1 MASFTVSP
9 SPFSGKV
16 NFVRDLS
23 FAEEEAMPRIAIVTD
38 TDSSLPADIAA
49 RYNIRQVPITVHF
62 GKETFE
68 TGVDIDDA
76 QVFERVDRE
85 GKLPTTAAPAPGKF
99 VQVYQAAF
107 DGGAESVVCLCVS
120 SKVSATYTAAVAACD
135 LLPGRDIT
143 VVDTLSLS
151 MGQGFMVLAVAE
163 AVQAGATKEEAI
175 AQAKDVGE
183 RSYLYAALSTLK
195 YLAMSGRVGHLA
207 AGMASL
213 LNVRPILTIQDG
225 KLDLLEK
232 VRTRR
237 KAWARTVELAVE
249 AAGDRPIEHMAVIHV
264 DAAEQARQF
273 EAQLRASM
281 LCPEQVL
288 LADLTPGL
296 SVHSGAGL
304 VGVVFVAGK

>member
-1 MASFTVSP
+1 MS
-9 SPFSGKV
+9 K
-16 NFVRDLS
+16 
-23 FAEEEAMPRIAIVTD
+23 IAIITD

-49 RYNIRQVPITVHF
+49 HYNIRQVPITVHF
-62 GKETFE
+62 GAETFE

-85 GKLPTTAAPAPGKF
+85 GKLPTTAAPSPGKF
-99 VQVYQAAF
+99 AEAYQAAF
-107 DGGAESVVCLCVS
+107 DEGTESVVCLCVS
-120 SKVSATYTAAVAACD
+120 SKVSGTYGAAVAACD
-135 LLPGRDIT
+135 LLPGRDVT

-151 MGQGFMVLAVAE
+151 MGQGFMVLAAAE
-163 AVQAGATKEEAI
+163 AAQVGASKDEIVAR
-175 AQAKDVGE
+175 AQDVGG
-183 RSYLYAALSTLK
+183 RSYLYAALATLK

-232 VRTRR
+232 VRTQR
-237 KAWARTVELAVE
+237 KSWARAIELAVE
-249 AAGDRPIEHMAVIHV
+249 AASDRPIEQMAVIHV
-264 DAAEQARQF
+264 DAEEHARQF

-281 LCPEQVL
+281 ACSEKIM
-288 LADLTPGL
+288 LAGLSAGL

>member
-1 MASFTVSP
+1 MSQKGEIMS
-9 SPFSGKV
+9 
-16 NFVRDLS
+16 
-23 FAEEEAMPRIAIVTD
+23 RIAIVTD
-38 TDSSLPADIAA
+38 TDSSLPADVAA

-62 GKETFE
+62 GEETFE

-85 GKLPTTAAPAPGKF
+85 GKLPTTAAPSPGKF
-99 VQVYQAAF
+99 AEAYQAAF
-107 DGGAESVVCLCVS
+107 DEGVEAVVCLCVS
-120 SKVSATYTAAVAACD
+120 SKVSATYGAAVAACD
-135 LLPGRDIT
+135 LLPGRDIV

-151 MGQGFMVLAVAE
+151 MGQGFMALAAAE
-163 AVQAGATKEEAI
+163 AAQAGATKEEIVAR
-175 AQAKDVGE
+175 ARDVGE
-183 RSYLYAALSTLK
+183 RSYLYAALATLK

-232 VRTRR
+232 VRTQR
-237 KAWARTVELAVE
+237 KSWARTIELARETV
-249 AAGDRPIEHMAVIHV
+249 GDRHVESMAIVHV
-264 DAAEQARQF
+264 DAEAHARQF

-281 LCPEQVL
+281 ACPEEIMMAGL
-288 LADLTPGL
+288 SAGL

-304 VGVVFVAGK
+304 VGVSFVVGE